1 MRQQRFEVKMPGG
14 SATVYLSLGSNV
26 GDRKRN
32 LDRALDLVS
41 QRMKVLAVSGIYE
54 TDPVDVTEAQPRF
67 LNLVCEV
74 QTLLAPQFLLT
85 LVKGVERR
93 LGRVSGHG
101 QPRVMD
107 VDILFYDDLIYE
119 SEDLTIPHPR
129 AAARAFVLAPLCE
142 ITPDLLHPVL
152 KKTMRQLRDE
162 LLEGQGVTPWRPE
175 GDDVPRIGR
184 RRF

>member
-1 MRQQRFEVKMPGG
+1 MPGG

-32 LDRALDLVS
+32 LDRAMDLIS
-41 QRMKVLAVSGIYE
+41 QRMRVLATSGVYE
-54 TDPVDVTEAQPRF
+54 TEPVGVDQAQSHF

-74 QTLLAPQFLLT
+74 QTLLAPEYLLT

-129 AAARAFVLAPLCE
+129 AAGRAFVLVPLSE
-142 ITPDLLHPVL
+142 IAPDLMHPVF
-152 KKTMRQLRDE
+152 KKTIGQLKDE
-162 LLEGQGVTPWRPE
+162 LIDDQGVTPWQPE

-184 RRF
+184 TRF

>member
-1 MRQQRFEVKMPGG
+1 MPGG
-14 SATVYLSLGSNV
+14 SATVFLSLGSNV

-32 LDRALDLVS
+32 LDRAMDLIG
-41 QRMKVLAVSGIYE
+41 QRMRVLGVSGVYE

-67 LNLVCEV
+67 LNLICEV
-74 QTLLAPQFLLT
+74 QTLLAPEFLLT
-85 LVKGVERR
+85 LVKGIERR

-129 AAARAFVLAPLCE
+129 AAGRAFVLVPLCE
-142 ITPDLLHPVL
+142 IAPDLMHPVL
-152 KKTMRQLRDE
+152 KKTVRQIKDE
-162 LLEGQGVTPWRPE
+162 LLEDQGVMPWHPE

-184 RRF
+184 RRI

>member
-1 MRQQRFEVKMPGG
+1 MPGG

-32 LDRALDLVS
+32 LDRAMDLIS
-41 QRMKVLAVSGIYE
+41 QRMRVLATSGVFE
-54 TDPVDVTEAQPRF
+54 TEPVGVDQAQPHF

-74 QTLLAPQFLLT
+74 QTLLAPEYLLT

-129 AAARAFVLAPLCE
+129 AAGRAFVLVPLSEIAPELM
-142 ITPDLLHPVL
+142 HPAL
-152 KKTMRQLRDE
+152 KKTIQQLKDE
-162 LLEGQGVTPWRPE
+162 LMEDQGVTPWQPK

-184 RRF
+184 TRF